1 MIMDYSHLTVSIDTE
16 RSDNAVLIRPRID
29 NPEPLTLGYRMTIR
43 QDSGG
48 NTSSINQQ
56 GQLQTGQASSSVRLG
71 LADGGS
77 CSVHLEVF
85 ADQTLI
91 TAIDRDCAVR

>member
-1 MIMDYSHLTVSIDTE
+1 MDYSHLTVSIDTE

-29 NPEPLTLGYRMTIR
+29 NPVPLTLGYRMTIR

-71 LADGGS
+71 LVADGGS

>member
-29 NPEPLTLGYRMTIR
+29 NPVPLTLGYRMTIR
-43 QDSGG
+43 QDRGG
-48 NTSSINQQ
+48 NTSSIDQQ

-71 LADGGS
+71 WVDGGS